1 MARPVCH
8 VPDFEGKAFESSTLF
23 GIAIAHTLR
32 QPGKLLDYI
41 SATMSGC
48 KILSK

>member
-1 MARPVCH
+1 MLRPVCH

-23 GIAIAHTLR
+23 GIAIAQTLI
-32 QPGKLLDYI
+32 QPGELLAFI
-41 SATMSGC
+41 GATMSGY